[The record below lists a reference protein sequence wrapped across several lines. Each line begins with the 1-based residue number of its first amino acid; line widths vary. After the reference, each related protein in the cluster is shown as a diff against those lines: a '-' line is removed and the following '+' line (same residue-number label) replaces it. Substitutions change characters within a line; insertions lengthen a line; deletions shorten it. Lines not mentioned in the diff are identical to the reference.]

1 MSSKTQCK
9 ICEAPALYSYFGVI
23 SCDPCKVFF
32 KRNAENKKK
41 LLKCDFDGNC
51 EINLNSRHVCSYC
64 RLMKC
69 FTCGMEIEK
78 LRPSFPNKKK
88 TSRKRKVMTNQMET
102 TSTALVRLNEP
113 EQLPTLNLLQSDQST
128 LNIDQWTLISNIS
141 HCYDEYSGLSM
152 GERFMSEQNALPLE
166 LRLKG
171 ESLIEFTR
179 MALDGLRLLYEK
191 NKDFISLSF
200 PTINLLRSDQ
210 STLSI
215 DQWNLISNLSHC
227 YDAYSGLSMGERFAR
242 EQNARPPKLRLKG
255 TSLIEFTRMALDGL
269 RLLYEKNQDF
279 VSLSAD
285 DRSILLQNTFKYTG
299 CLTTNFIL
307 YKVGVTDY
315 PTYYNNVEM
324 ISNRSLMLVT
334 KRLGT
339 QLNFDVIIMKLLLVI
354 FSFSTMNHTVY
365 SKTSS
370 INLSNMKQ
378 ILHIQDTYIELIWR
392 YLLYKY
398 NFEHTVKCFSD
409 LLRCLFTVNEMIVKM
424 EGIQWYTDQT
434 DFLVEQINQ
443 TLILND

>member
-1 MSSKTQCK
+1 MEESSSNNLT
-9 ICEAPALYSYFGVI
+9 
-23 SCDPCKVFF
+23 
-32 KRNAENKKK
+32 NKKRQSKRK

-113 EQLPTLNLLQSDQST
+113 EQ
-128 LNIDQWTLISNIS
+128 
-141 HCYDEYSGLSM
+141 
-152 GERFMSEQNALPLE
+152 
-166 LRLKG
+166 
-171 ESLIEFTR
+171 
-179 MALDGLRLLYEK
+179 
-191 NKDFISLSF
+191 F

>member
-1 MSSKTQCK
+1 MEESSSNNLTNKKRQSKRVKTQCK

-113 EQLPTLNLLQSDQST
+113 EQ
-128 LNIDQWTLISNIS
+128 
-141 HCYDEYSGLSM
+141 
-152 GERFMSEQNALPLE
+152 
-166 LRLKG
+166 
-171 ESLIEFTR
+171 
-179 MALDGLRLLYEK
+179 
-191 NKDFISLSF
+191 F

-315 PTYYNNVEM
+315 PTYYNNVELV
-324 ISNRSLMLVT
+324 SNRSLILT
-334 KRLGT
+334 AKRLVT

-398 NFEHTVKCFSD
+398 NFEQTVKCFSE
-409 LLRCLFTVNEMIVKM
+409 LLRCLFTVNELIVKM
-424 EGIQWYTDQT
+424 GEVQWYTDQT

>member
-1 MSSKTQCK
+1 MEESSSNNLTNKKRQSKRVKTQCK

-51 EINLNSRHVCSYC
+51 GINLNSRHVCSYC

-113 EQLPTLNLLQSDQST
+113 EQ
-128 LNIDQWTLISNIS
+128 
-141 HCYDEYSGLSM
+141 
-152 GERFMSEQNALPLE
+152 
-166 LRLKG
+166 
-171 ESLIEFTR
+171 
-179 MALDGLRLLYEK
+179 
-191 NKDFISLSF
+191 F

-398 NFEHTVKCFSD
+398 NFEQTVKCFSD
-409 LLRCLFTVNEMIVKM
+409 LLRCLFTVNEIIVKM
-424 EGIQWYTDQT
+424 EEIQWYTDQT